1 MDFLT
6 DYQTLYI
13 HKKTKIVNDETL
25 LNCIIYIYVTTEE
38 DTKVLKVLNR
48 NVVFSV

>member
-13 HKKTKIVNDETL
+13 HKKTKIVNGETL
-25 LNCIIYIYVTTEE
+25 LNCIIYITTEE
-38 DTKVLKVLNR
+38 DTKVLKVLNHD
-48 NVVFSV
+48 VVFSV